1 MVNIPKKKRTHCLK
15 CVTHTE
21 HKVSQYK
28 QGKSNPNAQGN
39 RRYNRKQ
46 RGYNGQTRPILR
58 RKCKV
63 TKKLV
68 LKLECG
74 VCKRKSMRAMKRTKH
89 CELGAG
95 KKVKGEALIY

>member
-1 MVNIPKKKRTHCLK
+1 MVNVPKRKRTHCVK
-15 CVTHTE
+15 CVSHTE

-28 QGKSNPNAQGN
+28 KCKDGKLKQGA
-39 RRYNRKQ
+39 RRYARKQ
-46 RGYNGQTRPILR
+46 RGYNGQTKPILK

-68 LKLECG
+68 LKLECS
-74 VCKRKSMRAMKRTKH
+74 VCKRKVMKGMKRTKH

-95 KKVKGEALIY
+95 KKVKGEALVY